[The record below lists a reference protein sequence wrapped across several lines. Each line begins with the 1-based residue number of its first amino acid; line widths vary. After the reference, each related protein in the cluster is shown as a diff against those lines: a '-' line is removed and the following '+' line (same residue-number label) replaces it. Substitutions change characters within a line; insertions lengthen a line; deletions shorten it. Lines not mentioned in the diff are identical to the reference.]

1 MSCVA
6 LLRFLSLILNTPQID
21 SGFSKFPEQP
31 QPLANPNHK
40 PNPSLEVAQPR
51 ALVILA
57 KATSEAG
64 ELSSLVR
71 TYIQNELRLK
81 TEIPALR
88 IDDAGLLLGGGESE
102 DEDLFDNLRQTALND
117 NVNEPVD
124 PDTNPTLSFTSGS
137 EGRPKGVLGRHFSL
151 THYFPFMAER
161 FGLGSNDRFTM
172 LSGIAHGGQQNQGI
186 YNNRYKD

>member
-1 MSCVA
+1 M

-21 SGFSKFPEQP
+21 SGFSKFPEQL
-31 QPLANPNHK
+31 QPSANPNPK
-40 PNPSLEVAQPR
+40 PNSSLEVAQPR

-57 KATSEAG
+57 KATLEAG
-64 ELSSLVR
+64 ELSPLVR
-71 TYIQNELRLK
+71 TYIRNELRLK

-88 IDDAGLLLGGGESE
+88 IDDTGLLLGGKVSE
-102 DEDLFDNLRQTALND
+102 DEDLFDHLRQSALNE

-161 FGLGSNDRFTM
+161 FGLSSSDRFTM
-172 LSGIAHGGQQNQGI
+172 LSGIAHGGQQNHGI
-186 YNNRYKD
+186 YDNRYKY